1 MVDESSKLSNTG
13 HGIITGYV
21 YFYSGKSF
29 YLFPFSR
36 IYQSNTPQ
44 VYKTTEVLYPNIS
57 RTQIQH
63 DDQPL
68 KVYENNQYFTF
79 YISRTSVVL

>member
-1 MVDESSKLSNTG
+1 MRERRGGSSGVKSWFFKRNTPKIFAPPSAMG
-13 HGIITGYV
+13 ENKIVWRKIV
-21 YFYSGKSF
+21 
-29 YLFPFSR
+29 
-36 IYQSNTPQ
+36 IYQHATSTI
-44 VYKTTEVLYPNIS
+44 YPNIS

-79 YISRTSVVL
+79 YINRTSVIL